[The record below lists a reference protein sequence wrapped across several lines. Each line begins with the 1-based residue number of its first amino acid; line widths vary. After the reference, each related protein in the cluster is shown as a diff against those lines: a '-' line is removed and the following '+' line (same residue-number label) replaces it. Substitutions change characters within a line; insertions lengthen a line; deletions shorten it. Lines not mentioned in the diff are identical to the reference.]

1 MKIVFVGF
9 PPLLRAHLY
18 HLKDTPFLKENEIEI
33 YFATAPKRKRSFS
46 WYLKKFSYEK
56 LIQVKDNFLY
66 KKNIER
72 LINLLFPPDDISFL
86 DRCTNVKIKPY
97 PGIRNIE
104 GLENCDYLIICS
116 FGEIIPGDIIKKPRG
131 CTINMHTSALPE
143 LRGGYPCYVDAYL
156 QTPESGMAI
165 QQMHEELDIGPVFL
179 KEKFRIDPLAPNY
192 ERYMECAKRGAAQ
205 LNEWHRSGFNLQP
218 QPQDESKATYCN
230 KIVKVRREVKAISD
244 NLSIEGY
251 VRANYSSHL
260 YPFTFCIYKFSVF
273 SILKLRRE
281 DKALPDEYRD
291 VQKQIIKH
299 KEKYYIRFA
308 GKTYEIQR
316 YIYKGEIVGYQ
327 PPQFHIPERN

>member
-1 MKIVFVGF
+1 MQIVFVGF

-33 YFATAPKRKRSFS
+33 YFATAPKRKRSS
-46 WYLKKFSYEK
+46 AWCLKKFSDEK

-104 GLENCDYLIICS
+104 GLENCHYLVICS

-192 ERYMECAKRGAAQ
+192 ERYMECAKR
-205 LNEWHRSGFNLQP
+205 
-218 QPQDESKATYCN
+218 
-230 KIVKVRREVKAISD
+230 
-244 NLSIEGY
+244 
-251 VRANYSSHL
+251 
-260 YPFTFCIYKFSVF
+260 
-273 SILKLRRE
+273 
-281 DKALPDEYRD
+281 
-291 VQKQIIKH
+291 
-299 KEKYYIRFA
+299 
-308 GKTYEIQR
+308 
-316 YIYKGEIVGYQ
+316 
-327 PPQFHIPERN
+327 